1 VLGKEP
7 RFDIGGRTN
16 QRLLTTT
23 VPVTPNDY
31 ALIVVLN
38 RKARRSGKSLQ
49 TCRAVVCISAASGGT
64 VQCKQQLAELQAA
77 FLTVDAR
84 EGLSCSTSRSTLP
97 PAFPPDYRLIIAA
110 RPAHHGIHD
119 SLRRG
124 EARQHQH
131 STAQHGLNMER
142 LAPGRAS
149 RLQGCCQCRP
159 EPIKSPSGVLSS
171 HLVTWHGTL
180 ALVLV
185 TAITR

>member
-1 VLGKEP
+1 M
-7 RFDIGGRTN
+7 
-16 QRLLTTT
+16 
-23 VPVTPNDY
+23 TPNDY

-131 STAQHGLNMER
+131 STAQHVLNMER

-159 EPIKSPSGVLSS
+159 EPIRSTVLSS